1 MKPQDALDA
10 ATYQSTLKKKQQ
22 TQPSLTPEQT
32 ARLSEIKVRAGW
44 IPPDQAIALARSAAS
59 DAAVDAVADMK
70 GRQII
75 DEQGSDEPEGGFA
88 RRFLYNPFKAA
99 SRWTLAGLN
108 FLPEFIQG
116 GLAQFGKP
124 GDTLFQDGWF
134 TATSL
139 GTMLKNPEARGTG
152 FFMSEEAQELQAE
165 RARKYRGTINGSA
178 WTVGR
183 AAANLVFKENSLPYN
198 TMSGV
203 LDALVLIKTDP
214 TGPVTKAY
222 KYATKGK
229 YTVPLL
235 AAEETAGIRAALE
248 TEAGITKGLAGAVL
262 DGTKYDNFART
273 NPRMQWLIGWL
284 SKEKDALRIAEKFEY
299 KLPNELVV
307 ALSET
312 DDPELIKGI
321 LAAGWTVAR
330 GALPTDIRLVQGNRF
345 TSKVGELLVQRM
357 PMIDGIRKS
366 RFFTMAESG
375 AFTINGTVDD
385 NKQAVKSIVS
395 YLRTAGVEDAKV
407 AAIANQALRSFTTSS
422 TTTAQKK
429 TLDLFEAT
437 LREVMDLD
445 GIPRESIDELFA
457 RSRGGLDRIR
467 RGLQNRS
474 GRPIDNGYASVLLN
488 KNREYIPDEEID
500 TFLGKL
506 GVTPGAKD
514 QPRLTITS
522 PLELSELLDRT
533 VMMPSIREVRRYT
546 RNPLFRN
553 LLGDKVGKIPVAAK
567 RKLRAVEVITDQP
580 EYDRLGGEIDRLLR
594 IRNRSV
600 AETDELDRLYQSRA
614 ELVRKEMKRVITPEQ
629 NAAIAAIDHIQNQ
642 LWKPLALATGGYVV
656 RNSLDAQIRMAFSD
670 LPSVFTHPFEYINLV
685 LGSSKK
691 MTLRLENI
699 ADVRRPAKPGEV
711 LEEGV
716 VTVNDLVDDVRN
728 GMMIDMRSQGL
739 GSLDIENH
747 KIATGVFDN
756 VERGMT
762 NGLEL
767 HTDGIV
773 QNMRRVNSETLNRV
787 AVQTLAEY
795 GTPSQQAR
803 ENAASRI
810 VNIIMSDE
818 NIRREVDD
826 LHEYGFEVTNQAT
839 GATERTPG
847 ITLFGLDEEERR
859 RHYYQ
864 WAMRTIVDKVQA
876 LTGGIPEAQFMAA
889 FGYTPITAKGVM
901 TGAFDE
907 AVENLNILEQKN
919 NQIVG
924 SLVQIDDNNVGV
936 VTQVRDAATGQVV
949 IDPFDGTVVALQR
962 AVATVQPVHPN
973 QAFGAML
980 GDAQARKLLN
990 VMPVSDDPQVVG
1002 LPAVIKRELL
1012 RTDPK
1017 DKNAWDNVM
1026 ETYNA
1031 GTDWFFGRLYA
1042 TISRRLE
1049 RSPVFR
1055 EFYYREVY
1063 DYVDQ
1068 LRPEEAQKFLD
1079 DVLKAADEA
1088 GMKPA
1093 EYVGDKK
1100 ILSLMEKSAVMPD
1113 GERSLIL
1120 NPDLKPEPGILF
1132 HGTPKRLEGD
1142 KFADIFGAGGRGA
1155 DNLFFSG
1162 IYLTDNPKVSISYTA
1177 KGSRSVSEVEGIR
1190 LSESGSV
1197 YKVQLSPDAK
1207 ILDFRKPSPELNQTI
1222 LSDLDGGLAKSL
1234 ERNSEAFSDN
1244 DLEKLRLVLQNPE
1257 KTGEESFAAFRSFLR
1272 EIGITR
1278 DYAEEVV
1285 QQLSNNLRDQVD
1297 GFIYTGGV
1305 RRGGLGTHT
1314 AYVILNENVVNV
1326 VNRFDPV
1333 SFGSFSGKNISL
1345 EELDDYAKFV
1355 ALTKTK
1361 DLLYNVSSKS
1371 NLEDALRIIMPFA
1384 PAWREIIT
1392 TYTGFLRSN
1401 PIYASRSFQRI
1412 YTGAEGADPDN
1423 DGRGFF
1429 YDDPNTKQMMFMFP
1443 ASGTLAKA
1451 LTGLEAPLEAPVR
1464 RFSQG
1469 LQVVPALGPM
1479 AQVAAS
1485 KILPFVPE
1493 PEFITELILP
1503 YGSKGVSTAFNPT
1516 PGWLNKGLQTL
1527 TAPTNDLSTVFGNTY
1542 VETYRA
1548 LSASGDYDLNNRD
1561 DLIQMEKDAKFKAR
1575 ILTGFRAASQFF
1587 GPTAG
1592 ATEFKIDT
1600 KEGDVFVGELIKTFY
1615 DMQANPQI
1623 GYDQAIPLFLEQF
1636 GDEVALYVS
1645 SKSRSVAEGLE
1656 ATKEFQDWADQNTEL
1671 ISAYPTVARYL
1682 APAGSD
1688 FSFTVWDQQIQRG
1701 ERVRLNPDDIRRL
1714 AQQRIG
1720 SAMFRAARKQVGPY
1734 PNEEAKELL
1743 KRYRGFL
1750 HKKYPGFPL
1759 VAEFEVGAYY
1769 NQVAELK
1776 ELVLD
1781 RRVAGDEA
1789 AEAVKQYLLARDAA
1803 IRASGV
1809 TEQGFRTARDA
1820 IQQRAA
1826 LDALGLSLS
1835 ERYPNFARIYDRLL
1849 ASEVE

>member
-75 DEQGSDEPEGGFA
+75 DEQGSEEPEGGVA

-284 SKEKDALRIAEKFEY
+284 SREKDALRIAEKFEY

-567 RKLRAVEVITDQP
+567 RKLRAVEVITDQA

-767 HTDGIV
+767 HTDGMV

-949 IDPFDGTVVALQR
+949 IDPFDGTVVGLQR
-962 AVATVQPVHPN
+962 TVATVQPVHPN

-980 GDAQARKLLN
+980 GDAEARKLLN
-990 VMPVSDDPQVVG
+990 VMPVSDDPQVIG

-1079 DVLKAADEA
+1079 DVLKAANDA

-1093 EYVGDKK
+1093 QYVGDKK
-1100 ILSLMEKSAVMPD
+1100 IWAAMQKSA
-1113 GERSLIL
+1113 
-1120 NPDLKPEPGILF
+1120 
-1132 HGTPKRLEGD
+1132 
-1142 KFADIFGAGGRGA
+1142 
-1155 DNLFFSG
+1155 
-1162 IYLTDNPKVSISYTA
+1162 
-1177 KGSRSVSEVEGIR
+1177 
-1190 LSESGSV
+1190 
-1197 YKVQLSPDAK
+1197 
-1207 ILDFRKPSPELNQTI
+1207 
-1222 LSDLDGGLAKSL
+1222 
-1234 ERNSEAFSDN
+1234 
-1244 DLEKLRLVLQNPE
+1244 
-1257 KTGEESFAAFRSFLR
+1257 KTQGN
-1272 EIGITR
+1272 IG
-1278 DYAEEVV
+1278 
-1285 QQLSNNLRDQVD
+1285 
-1297 GFIYTGGV
+1297 
-1305 RRGGLGTHT
+1305 
-1314 AYVILNENVVNV
+1314 
-1326 VNRFDPV
+1326 
-1333 SFGSFSGKNISL
+1333 L

-1361 DLLYNVSSKS
+1361 DLLYNVASKS

-1600 KEGDVFVGELIKTFY
+1600 KDGDVFVGELIKTFY

-1701 ERVRLNPDDIRRL
+1701 ERVRLSPDDIRRL

-1734 PNEEAKELL
+1734 PSEEAKELL

>member
-1 MKPQDALDA
+1 MKPQDALDNS
-10 ATYQSTLKKKQQ
+10 TYQSTLKKKQQ
-22 TQPSLTPEQT
+22 QQASLTPQQT
-32 ARLSEIKVRAGW
+32 QRLGEIKARAGW
-44 IPPDQAIALARSAAS
+44 IPPDQAVALARAAAS

-75 DEQGSDEPEGGFA
+75 DEQGSDEAEGGWA
-88 RRFLYNPFKAA
+88 RRFLYNPLKAA
-99 SRWTLAGLN
+99 SRWTFAGLN
-108 FLPEFIQG
+108 FLPEFVQG
-116 GLAQFGKP
+116 GMAQFGKP

-139 GTMLKNPEARGTG
+139 GTMLKNPEARGQG
-152 FFMSEEAQELQAE
+152 FFMSEQGQELQAE

-183 AAANLVFKENSLPYN
+183 AAANLVFKPNSLPYN

-214 TGPVTKAY
+214 TGPATKMY

-248 TEAGITKGLAGAVL
+248 SEAGITKSLAGAVL
-262 DGTKYDNFART
+262 DGSKFDAFARS
-273 NPRMQWLIGWL
+273 NPRMQWMVNWL
-284 SKEKDALRIAEKFEY
+284 TKEKDALRIAEKFEY
-299 KLPNELVV
+299 NLPNELVV
-307 ALSET
+307 ALSKA
-312 DDPELIKGI
+312 DDPEVVKGI
-321 LAAGWTVAR
+321 LAAGWTVSR
-330 GALPTDIRLVQGNRF
+330 GALPSDIRLIQGNRF
-345 TSKVGELLVQRM
+345 TSKIGDLLVQRM
-357 PMIDGIRKS
+357 PLIDGIRKS
-366 RFFTMAESG
+366 RYFTTAESG

-395 YLRTAGVEDAKV
+395 YLRTAGVDQARV
-407 AAIANQALRSFTTSS
+407 TQIANQALESFTTSS
-422 TTTAQKK
+422 TSTAQKK

-457 RSRGGLDRIR
+457 RGRGGLDRIR
-467 RGLQNRS
+467 RGLQSRT
-474 GRPIDNGYASVLLN
+474 GRPIDNGYASYILN
-488 KNREYIPDEEID
+488 KNREYIPDDEID
-500 TFLGKL
+500 TLLGKL
-506 GVTPGAKD
+506 GATGDSK
-514 QPRLTITS
+514 LTITS

-553 LLGDKVGKIPVAAK
+553 LLGDKVGKIPLASK
-567 RKLRAVEVITDQP
+567 RALRQVEVITDQA
-580 EYDRLGGEIDRLLR
+580 EYDRLGGEISRLLK
-594 IRNRSV
+594 IRNRSAQE
-600 AETDELDRLYQSRA
+600 AEQLDQLYQARA
-614 ELVRKEMKRVITPEQ
+614 ALTKKEMKRVITPEQ

-691 MTLRLENI
+691 MTLRMENI
-699 ADVRRPAKPGEV
+699 ANVRRSAKPGQV
-711 LEEGV
+711 LDEGV
-716 VTVNDLVDDVRN
+716 ITVDDLVDDVRN
-728 GMMIDMRSQGL
+728 GMMIDVRSQGL
-739 GSLDIENH
+739 GALDVENH
-747 KIATGVFDN
+747 KMATGVFDN
-756 VERGMT
+756 VERGMS

-767 HTDGIV
+767 HTDGMV
-773 QNMRRVNSETLNRV
+773 QNMRRVNSETLNR
-787 AVQTLAEY
+787 AAAQTLAEY
-795 GTPSQQAR
+795 GSPSQQAR
-803 ENAASRI
+803 EDAANRI
-810 VNIIMSDE
+810 VNILMKDE
-818 NIRREVDD
+818 KLRREVDEM
-826 LHEYGFEVTNQAT
+826 HEYGFEVTNQAT
-839 GATERTPG
+839 GASERTPG
-847 ITLFGLDEEERR
+847 INLTGLPDDERR
-859 RHYYQ
+859 QHYYQ

-876 LTGGIPEAQFMAA
+876 LTGNIPEAQFMTA
-889 FGYTPITAKGVM
+889 FGYTPITAKGKMV
-901 TGAFDE
+901 GAFDE
-907 AVENLNILEQKN
+907 GVENLKILETKN
-919 NQIVG
+919 NQTVG
-924 SLVQIDDNNVGV
+924 ALVQIDDNNVGV
-936 VTQVRDAATGQVV
+936 VTQVRNADTGQVV
-949 IDPFDGTVVALQR
+949 IDPFDGSVVALER

-973 QAFGAML
+973 QSFGSLL
-980 GDAQARKLLN
+980 GDREARKLLDN
-990 VMPVSDDPQVVG
+990 MPVSEDPKIPG
-1002 LPAVIKRELL
+1002 LPAVVKRELL
-1012 RTDPK
+1012 KTDPK
-1017 DKNAWDNVM
+1017 DKNAWDSVM

-1042 TISRRLE
+1042 NISRRLE

-1063 DYVDQ
+1063 DYVNQ

-1100 ILSLMEKSAVMPD
+1100 ILSAMQKST
-1113 GERSLIL
+1113 
-1120 NPDLKPEPGILF
+1120 K
-1132 HGTPKRLEGD
+1132 T
-1142 KFADIFGAGGRGA
+1142 
-1155 DNLFFSG
+1155 
-1162 IYLTDNPKVSISYTA
+1162 
-1177 KGSRSVSEVEGIR
+1177 KG
-1190 LSESGSV
+1190 
-1197 YKVQLSPDAK
+1197 
-1207 ILDFRKPSPELNQTI
+1207 
-1222 LSDLDGGLAKSL
+1222 
-1234 ERNSEAFSDN
+1234 
-1244 DLEKLRLVLQNPE
+1244 
-1257 KTGEESFAAFRSFLR
+1257 
-1272 EIGITR
+1272 
-1278 DYAEEVV
+1278 
-1285 QQLSNNLRDQVD
+1285 
-1297 GFIYTGGV
+1297 
-1305 RRGGLGTHT
+1305 
-1314 AYVILNENVVNV
+1314 
-1326 VNRFDPV
+1326 
-1333 SFGSFSGKNISL
+1333 NISL

-1401 PIYASRSFQRI
+1401 PLNASRSFQRI
-1412 YTGAEGADPDN
+1412 YTGATGADPDN

-1429 YDDPNTKQMMFMFP
+1429 YEDPNTNQMMFMFP

-1479 AQVAAS
+1479 GQVAAS
-1485 KILPFVPE
+1485 KILPMVPE
-1493 PEFITELILP
+1493 PEFITEIILP

-1516 PGWLNKGLQTL
+1516 PGWLQKGIQVL

-1542 VETYRA
+1542 IETYRA

-1575 ILTGFRAASQFF
+1575 ILTAFRAASQFF

-1592 ATEFKIDT
+1592 ATEFKVDT
-1600 KEGDVFVGELIKTFY
+1600 NEGDVFVGELIKTFY

-1623 GYDQAIPLFLEQF
+1623 GYDQAVPTFLERF

-1645 SKSRSVAEGLE
+1645 SKSKSVAEGLE
-1656 ATKEFQDWADQNTEL
+1656 ATKEFQDWADQNGDL
-1671 ISAYPTVARYL
+1671 ISAYPSVARYL

-1688 FSFTVWDQQIQRG
+1688 FSFTVWDQQIQSG
-1701 ERVRLNPDDIRRL
+1701 ERVRLSPDEIRRL

-1734 PNEEAKELL
+1734 PSEEARELL
-1743 KRYRGFL
+1743 KRYRTFL

-1776 ELVLD
+1776 DLVLD
-1781 RRVAGDEA
+1781 RRVAGDQT

-1803 IRASGV
+1803 IASSGV

-1820 IQQRAA
+1820 QQQRAA